1 MVLLAKKELLVKT
14 ENKVF
19 REQRVKLVLMV

>member
-1 MVLLAKKELLVKT
+1 MVLLAKKELLDKT

-19 REQRVKLVLMV
+19 REQRVKVVSMV

>member
-1 MVLLAKKELLVKT
+1 MVLLAKKEPLVKT

-19 REQRVKLVLMV
+19 RERRVKLVLMV